1 MEALIWMV
9 LGILGGALIVGG
21 IVAYRGS
28 KQVNIR
34 AFSAAAV
41 ASGAV
46 MWAIVSVTIP
56 VSSASSGPLEPAVQ
70 LINGPNQAAEI
81 SLAHIHEVQ
90 INIAE
95 SYPPQVLVYIKGG
108 LSDSCT
114 TYHDLDI
121 QRDKNT
127 IEIEVTTERPEEVA
141 CDAVYSQFE
150 KYVNLGT
157 DFISGE
163 TYTIKVN
170 DYTTTFVM
178 Q

>member
-28 KQVNIR
+28 ERVNIR

-56 VSSASSGPLEPAVQ
+56 VSSASGGPLDPTVQ
-70 LINGPNQAAEI
+70 LIDGPNQAVEI
-81 SLAHIHEVQ
+81 SLAPIDEVQ
-90 INIAE
+90 ISIAE
-95 SYPPQVLVYIKGG
+95 SYPSQVIVYIQGG
-108 LSDSCT
+108 LRDGCT
-114 TYHDLDI
+114 TFHDLDI
-121 QRDKNT
+121 QRDKNI
-127 IEIEVTTERPEEVA
+127 IEIEVTTERPEEAA

-150 KYVNLGT
+150 KYENLGT
-157 DFISGE
+157 DFTSGE
-163 TYTIKVN
+163 TYTVKVN
-170 DYTTTFVM
+170 NYTTTFVM